1 MEDRTVLSKIVYCWR
16 PLILFVVVSICISA
30 ILEGVWTEVL
40 RDRILAGA
48 GGAYAYTLQT
58 IWGYLCLVVPAGAGA
73 LSVRREALFELH
85 ARARAGGLLPEMSG
99 RAGSQGPAVS
109 RRERTGNLIVVCLA
123 AAALSLGINL
133 LFSLTVLRGPEA
145 SVSSL
150 PGLLPGPFGM
160 VLQAAVYGIYMP
172 VIEELVFRGL
182 LFGRCER
189 AFGLRAGILVSGLM
203 FGVYHASPVQWVYA
217 TVMGM
222 VFAAAY
228 AASGDFSLPA
238 ALHGIC
244 NLAVLFLQWT
254 GLYRAVCTPGWAA
267 AFFGI
272 AAAGFYT
279 VLYRARNRR

>member
-16 PLILFVVVSICISA
+16 PLILYMVVSICISA
-30 ILEGVWTEVL
+30 LLEGVWTEVL

-48 GGAYAYTLQT
+48 GGAYAYTAQT
-58 IWGYLCLVVPAGAGA
+58 VWGYLCLIIPAGAGGLA
-73 LSVRREALFELH
+73 VRREALFELH
-85 ARARAGGLLPEMSG
+85 ARARAGGRLPELSG
-99 RAGSQGPAVS
+99 RAVSQGPAVS

-145 SVSSL
+145 SASSL

-189 AFGLRAGILVSGLM
+189 EFGLRAGLLVSGLL

-217 TVMGM
+217 AVMGM

-254 GLYRAVCTPGWAA
+254 GLYRAVCTPGWTA